1 MNRGIKLS
9 IRARVVAV
17 AVAAT
22 SLALLAASLL
32 FVADRVAAARVEMVS
47 TTTALARVAAINAA
61 AAVAFGDGAAATEIV
76 TALAQEKD
84 VAVAEIRLADG
95 SLLASVRS
103 AAPRHAALLRDIGH
117 EAARRRSAIDAAFAA
132 DADSHDAFDEG
143 RLELVHRIDFGGRR
157 LGEIA
162 LVVDDEPLRAEI
174 RRLLAFAVLVFGGA
188 LLVAWLLASWLQRYV
203 SAPLVRLGETMRDV
217 SRSGDYSLRA
227 ARTTTDEAGVLV
239 DGFNAMLGQI
249 QARDAEL
256 AHAVDELRA
265 AKRQAD
271 AANEAKSQ
279 FLATMSHEIRT
290 PLNGMLGMTQL
301 LLATELS
308 PRQQR
313 LAQVIGSSGGALRA
327 IIDDVLDYSR
337 VEQGKLV
344 LESVDFDLVESVEE
358 AGALMAGPA
367 QGKGL
372 ELVVRAS
379 PALPSALRG
388 DPGRLRQVLL
398 NLVGNAIKFTSR
410 GEVVVSAR
418 LLPGDGGDDAV
429 LRIEVR
435 DTGIGLAE
443 ADRARVFA
451 AFTQADSST
460 TRRFGGSGLGLSIAK
475 RLIALMG
482 GEIGV
487 DSSPGAGSTFWFTA
501 RCARAGA
508 APVPPRAAPDLR
520 GRRVLVVDDNAAV
533 REALREIV
541 AACGGT
547 VDAAA
552 DVEAAL
558 RAAHAAAAR
567 GLPYDTALID
577 VDLDGADGLGLVR
590 CLWAEPV
597 PAALRIVALAGV
609 DFVAGAHAPRLDG
622 VLVKPV
628 RQAQLL
634 DALSRAAPAGA
645 ARVLVAATAPQRGAR
660 VLVAEDNPV
669 NQLVTQ
675 GMLESLGY
683 RPDVVEDGRQALAA
697 CAAARYDLVL
707 LDIHMPEMD
716 GFEATAAIREQ
727 ERASGAR
734 RTPIVALTANA
745 MAGDRDR
752 CLAAG
757 MDDYLGKPFHRDD
770 LAALLERWTAADAPS
785 TQE

>member
-1 MNRGIKLS
+1 VKPKLS
-9 IRARVVAV
+9 IRARIVAV

-32 FVADRVAAARVEMVS
+32 LFVDRVTVERAAMVS
-47 TTTALARVAAINAA
+47 TSAALARVAAINAA
-61 AAVAFGDGAAATEIV
+61 AAVAFGDAAAATEIV
-76 TALAQEKD
+76 DALAQEQD
-84 VAVAEIRLADG
+84 VAAAEVRRADG

-103 AAPRHAALLRDIGH
+103 TQPRHAALVRGIDQAALRH
-117 EAARRRSAIDAAFAA
+117 RSAIDAAFAA
-132 DADSHDAFDEG
+132 DAASHHAFGEG
-143 RLELVHRIDFGGRR
+143 RLELAHRIDFGGRR
-157 LGEIA
+157 IGEIA

-174 RRLLAFAVLVFGGA
+174 RRLVAFAALVFGGA
-188 LLVAWLLASWLQRYV
+188 LLVAGVLASWLQHYV
-203 SAPLVRLGETMRDV
+203 SAPLVRLAATMRDV
-217 SRSGDYSLRA
+217 SSSGDYSLRA
-227 ARTTTDEAGVLV
+227 KRTTADEVGVLI

-256 AHAVDELRA
+256 AHAVDELRG
-265 AKRQAD
+265 AKQQAD

-290 PLNGMLGMTQL
+290 PLNGMLGMAQL
-301 LLATELS
+301 LLATDLT

-313 LAQVIGSSGGALRA
+313 FAQLIGSSGGALRA

-337 VEQGKLV
+337 VEEGKLV
-344 LESVDFDLVESVEE
+344 LESVDFDIVETVEE
-358 AGALMAGPA
+358 AGALMAAPA

-372 ELVVRAS
+372 ELVVRVDA
-379 PALPSALRG
+379 ALPPLLRG

-398 NLVGNAIKFTSR
+398 NLVGNAIKFTPR
-410 GEVVVSAR
+410 GEVVVSVRPQA
-418 LLPGDGGDDAV
+418 GDAGAGSV
-429 LRIEVR
+429 LRFEVR
-435 DTGIGLAE
+435 DTGVGLAE
-443 ADRARVFA
+443 ADRARIFD

-475 RLIALMG
+475 RMVALMG
-482 GEIGV
+482 GAIGV
-487 DSSPGAGSTFWFTA
+487 DSTPGTGSTFWFTA
-501 RCARAGA
+501 RFARAAA
-508 APVPPRAAPDLR
+508 APATPRAASSLQ
-520 GRRVLVVDDNAAV
+520 GRRVLVVDDSATV
-533 REALREIV
+533 REALREVV
-541 AACGGT
+541 AAHGGA

-552 DVEAAL
+552 GVEAAL
-558 RAAHAAAAR
+558 RAARAAAAR
-567 GLPYDTALID
+567 GMPYDAVLVD
-577 VDLDGADGLGLVR
+577 VDLDGADGLGLVG
-590 CLWAEPV
+590 CLRAEPM
-597 PAALRIVALAGV
+597 PAALRIVAMAGV

-634 DALSRAAPAGA
+634 EMLSRSGSRAA
-645 ARVLVAATAPQRGAR
+645 ARMALADCTAPQRSAR

-707 LDIHMPEMD
+707 LDVHMPEMD
-716 GFEATAAIREQ
+716 GFEATAAIRAH
-727 ERASGAR
+727 ERATGAR

-757 MDDYLGKPFHRDD
+757 MDDYLGKPFQRDD
-770 LAALLERWTAADAPS
+770 LAALLERWIATGVPSAAD
-785 TQE
+785 